1 MLGGRDLIAVKHS
14 MEPALEE
21 AHCQVDGGP
30 GHRSVSRSQVC
41 YCGQDD
47 SGDVQ
52 GALKVYHK

>member
-1 MLGGRDLIAVKHS
+1 MLGGRDLIAIKHS

-21 AHCQVDGGP
+21 AHCQVDAGP
-30 GHRSVSRSQVC
+30 GHRRSHDVNC